1 MKILQISPK
10 PFHPDRGGLYVVQKS
25 FSNLIAAKTLD
36 TIPIN
41 SSVSAESEA
50 DYHLKQLNIFNSGAN
65 YGIPIITYKLLSQL
79 WALELNLITI
89 HCLFQFHIVIGYV
102 LSKIKKVP
110 YIVFLHGS
118 LDPYVFSYRAIPKYL
133 WMYLIGQRILQQAS
147 AVICTSNRE
156 AEKASNYLRNSNVE
170 ICPLGIEVPDL
181 TGIVQYKNQ
190 VREKLGIDKSKKILL
205 FLGRID
211 PMKRPIDTALAFKK
225 NNPQD
230 WIYLMVGSMSKS
242 EKYYLELVVDNQQV
256 YYHNSVYGL
265 DKWIFMAAADAF
277 IHLSYRENFCYS
289 VAEAAALGLPLI
301 ISDGIDIY
309 PVLEEAGGADVISI
323 NSEEDIHKALAK
335 FLDKSEMEQKA
346 MGERAKK
353 VFQEN
358 FCQSVFQDRLVKLIK
373 KYARENH
380 F

>member
-36 TIPIN
+36 TIPMN

-50 DYHLKQLNIFNSGAN
+50 DYHLQQLNVFNFGAN
-65 YGIPIITYKLLSQL
+65 YGIPIVTYKLLSQL

-89 HCLFQFHIVIGYV
+89 HCLFQFHAVIGYV

-110 YIVFLHGS
+110 YIVFLHGT

-133 WMYLIGQRILQQAS
+133 WMYGMGQRILQQAS

-156 AEKASNYLRNSNVE
+156 AEKASAYLRNSNVE

-181 TGIVQYKNQ
+181 PGIVQYKNQ

-211 PMKRPIDTALAFKK
+211 PMKRPIETALAFKE

-230 WIYLMVGSMSKS
+230 WVYLMVGSLSKS
-242 EKYYLELVVDNQQV
+242 EKYCLELVVDNQQV
-256 YYHNSVYGL
+256 YYHHSVYGL

-289 VAEAAALGLPLI
+289 VAEAAALALPLI
-301 ISDGIDIY
+301 ISDGIDIH
-309 PVLEEAGGADVISI
+309 PILEEAGGADVITI
-323 NSEEDIHKALAK
+323 DSEEDIHKGLAK